1 MRNPVLL
8 VSALLVTA
16 VSGAQEPPVEE
27 ATQVRRYTV
36 EVIIF
41 EYAEQ
46 VSIGTE
52 RFPAEEPLIPD
63 SAELPAEF
71 VFEDVPSATESVAP
85 VAEELQMD
93 GPEFVLHLEDEFT
106 MNDVASRLER
116 LDVYEPIMHFAW
128 TQVTLP
134 EVDSLPIELP
144 LLAEPHER
152 LSGTFKLYLSRYL
165 HLVVDLTL
173 DQATAN
179 GEPVAIDES
188 AFAYGDNRVGFRAD
202 SAAAPPV
209 RFRIQEDRIFK
220 NGDLRYFDHPKFGV
234 LAKITRVEEEEPE
247 LIEPELPGDGPGDL
261 VGDVGE

>member
-1 MRNPVLL
+1 MRIP
-8 VSALLVTA
+8 ALLVPALLATA
-16 VSGAQEPPVEE
+16 VAGAQEIPPEE
-27 ATQVRRYTV
+27 TTQVRRYTV
-36 EVIIF
+36 EVIVF

-46 VSIGTE
+46 VSVGTE
-52 RFPAEEPLIPD
+52 LFPAEEPLNP
-63 SAELPAEF
+63 ETPEPPAEF
-71 VFEDVPSATESVAP
+71 IFEDVPSATESADPQV
-85 VAEELQMD
+85 EELRIT

-106 MNDVASRLER
+106 MNDVANRLER
-116 LDVYEPIMHFAW
+116 LDVYEPMMHFAW

-134 EVDSLPIELP
+134 EEDSLPIELP

-152 LSGTFKLYLSRYL
+152 LTGTFTLYLSRYL

-188 AFAYGDNRVGFRAD
+188 AFAFGDNRFGFEDGAGTT
-202 SAAAPPV
+202 PPV
-209 RFRIQEDRIFK
+209 QFRIQENRIFK

-247 LIEPELPGDGPGDL
+247 LIEPEMLGDDPGDL
-261 VGDVGE
+261 VGGLGQ